1 MTALINKSIITVPD
15 AGLSKFSFE
24 EANQSVLVKADK
36 YRHKIDGSST
46 FQYWIIQIRDAD
58 GNYYEWKDHSL
69 SSLANK
75 TQIRSAVM
83 THLQENVDKLP
94 YSQLNEISEDYN
106 NSVVPGGSTEGVGNT
121 MVDNATL

>member
-1 MTALINKSIITVPD
+1 MTALINKSVITVPD
-15 AGLSKFSFE
+15 AGLSKFSIE
-24 EANQSVLVKADK
+24 DANQSVLIKADK
-36 YRHKIDGSST
+36 FRHKIDNSDT
-46 FQYWIIQIRDAD
+46 FQYWIFQVRDVE

-69 SSLANK
+69 SSIANK
-75 TQIRSAVM
+75 SQIRSAIM

-106 NSVVPGGSTEGVGNT
+106 NSAVSGGAIEGVGNT